1 MKHTFEAQGLTFTK
15 SSKSD
20 TDWTKQCVGV
30 LFHTHPQVVA
40 HLADSVTEDVLSD
53 FPEREFLAL
62 LRTVR

>member
-30 LFHTHPQVVA
+30 HAVPSRGTAL
-40 HLADSVTEDVLSD
+40 LADSVTEGVLRLNTT
-53 FPEREFLAL
+53 ELMNL